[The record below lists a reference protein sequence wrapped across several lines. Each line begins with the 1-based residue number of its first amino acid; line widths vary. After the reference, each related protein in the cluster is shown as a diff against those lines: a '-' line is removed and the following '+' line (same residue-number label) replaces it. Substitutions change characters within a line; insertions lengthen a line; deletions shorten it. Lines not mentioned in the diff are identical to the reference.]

1 MMKKIVV
8 IAFALFFMSRL
19 SNAAFAAGMARPFGM
34 GGAFIAVSDDVN
46 GIFTNPAGFCYGK
59 GQELGV
65 YYSGLSD
72 GAAAGI
78 GYRYTFGDSS
88 ALGVA
93 VLRNVFSSFYYG
105 YQDRFA
111 YLAYSQKIIS
121 NLSFGINLKGEQ
133 LKLDPPSTLEGTG
146 YSSDIGLLYKPSD
159 WFSVGLVFENAWKTD
174 LQCNNDQ
181 EIVIDKYIKAGLA
194 WKPLGESMIVA
205 ADLSRV
211 SDLLVYDLG
220 IEGKVTDSLYLRG
233 GTSGSSS
240 ELSKRS
246 LFAGIG
252 YYFTQGIVLDLAVG
266 SDTSIGSLSWLF

>member
-1 MMKKIVV
+1 MKKIVLFV
-8 IAFALFFMSRL
+8 SALVLFSSFSHP
-19 SNAAFAAGMARPFGM
+19 AFAAGMARPFGM

-59 GQELGV
+59 GQELGA
-65 YYSGLSD
+65 YYSGLND

-78 GYRYTFGDSS
+78 GYRYTFSDSS

-93 VLRNVFSSFYYG
+93 VFRNVFSSFYFG

-111 YLAYSQKIIS
+111 YLAYSKKIS
-121 NLSFGINLKGEQ
+121 DNFSFGINLKGEQ
-133 LKLDPPSTLEGTG
+133 LKLDPPSSLEGTG

-159 WFSVGLVFENAWKTD
+159 WFSIGLVFENAWKTD
-174 LQCNNDQ
+174 IQCNNDQ
-181 EIVIDKYIKAGLA
+181 EIAVDRYIKAGLA
-194 WKPLGESMIVA
+194 WKPIGESMIVA

-252 YYFTQGIVLDLAVG
+252 YYFIQGIVLDLAIG
-266 SDTSIGSLSWLF
+266 SNTSIGSLSWLF

>member
-1 MMKKIVV
+1 MKKIV
-8 IAFALFFMSRL
+8 LFVSILILFL
-19 SNAAFAAGMARPFGM
+19 SLPHPVFSAGMARPFGM

-105 YQDRFA
+105 YQDRYA
-111 YLAYSQKIIS
+111 YLAYSQKIFG
-121 NLSFGINLKGEQ
+121 NFSFGINLKGEQ
-133 LKLDPPSTLEGTG
+133 LKLDLPSTLEGTG

-159 WFSVGLVFENAWKTD
+159 WFSIGLVFENAWKTD
-174 LQCNNDQ
+174 IQCNNDQ
-181 EIVIDKYIKAGLA
+181 EIAVDKYIKAGIA
-194 WKPLGESMIVA
+194 WNPMGDRIIVA

-252 YYFTQGIVLDLAVG
+252 YYFTQGIVLDLAIG
-266 SDTSIGSLSWLF
+266 SNTSIGSLSWLF